1 MYKKANEKL
10 EQELDVVNLIRSIRK
25 LRQMSKILMTS
36 RNRMLLKFSR
46 KNLIETSSSSS
57 DSDDN
62 KAEIMKLLESKN
74 GLLKLSTISK
84 IKKNL

>member
-1 MYKKANEKL
+1 MYKKANGKL

-25 LRQMSKILMTS
+25 LRLMTKVLMPS

-57 DSDDN
+57 DSDDE
-62 KAEIMKLLESKN
+62 KAEIMKLLENKN
-74 GLLKLSTISK
+74 GLLKLSTI
-84 IKKNL
+84 

>member
-25 LRQMSKILMTS
+25 LRLMTKALMPS

-57 DSDDN
+57 DSDDG
-62 KAEIMKLLESKN
+62 KAEIMKLLENKN
-74 GLLKLSTISK
+74 GLLKLSTI
-84 IKKNL
+84 